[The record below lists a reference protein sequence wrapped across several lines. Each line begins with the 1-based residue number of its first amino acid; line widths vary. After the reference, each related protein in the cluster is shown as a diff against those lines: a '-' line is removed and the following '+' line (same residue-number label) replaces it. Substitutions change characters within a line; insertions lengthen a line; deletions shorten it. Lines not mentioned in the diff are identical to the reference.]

1 MRTSF
6 GLELH
11 NEWSEFADECIG
23 LCQQLTAAKEMADAK
38 MIAQGQLL
46 SGFLDGRWY
55 PSLFDDRVS
64 RHVSAQE
71 HIERTVLRCRQPI
84 GFFVLLRRIRL

>member
-23 LCQQLTAAKEMADAK
+23 LCQQLTAAKEMADAQ
-38 MIAQGQLL
+38 MNA
-46 SGFLDGRWY
+46 
-55 PSLFDDRVS
+55 
-64 RHVSAQE
+64 
-71 HIERTVLRCRQPI
+71 
-84 GFFVLLRRIRL
+84 